1 MRASKPS
8 YEIKNRCRCAELL
21 LAINLFQRGIRII
34 VIEEIFAT
42 SISLFFWSKLSC
54 ANSFLIH
61 FLIVILDKC
70 KQLSCEQIDDRI
82 TSNKLMK
89 AVLNKIEITYQ
100 DLANP

>member
-8 YEIKNRCRCAELL
+8 YEIKNRCRCAELV

-54 ANSFLIH
+54 ANSFLIL
-61 FLIVILDKC
+61 FFVVILDEC
-70 KQLSCEQIDDRI
+70 KQLSCEKIDDRI

-89 AVLNKIEITYQ
+89 TLLNEIEIVYQ
-100 DLANP
+100 DLANL